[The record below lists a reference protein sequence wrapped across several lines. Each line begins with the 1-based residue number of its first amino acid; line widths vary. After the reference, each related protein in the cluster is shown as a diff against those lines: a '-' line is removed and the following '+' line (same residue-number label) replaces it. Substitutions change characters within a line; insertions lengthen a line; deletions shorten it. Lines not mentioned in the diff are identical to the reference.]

1 MNVCCVDLVKEGG
14 GGGAT
19 TTTTTDD
26 DAPINC
32 CCAPAVTTPLPRTQ
46 HPRRRARR
54 VRVRP
59 HPRRDYPP
67 RPAAAGKQAV
77 TLRTPILGGKAKEEV
92 GKVTGD
98 KSTENE
104 GKGDQTKS
112 NLKDAGD
119 RSRTRSKSKA
129 GRPGFVTGGVLGS
142 IGSRPPPGGGGGPPS
157 LAGSRPPELVTES
170 RFQVAAGVGLGR
182 LIRTNDRRRKAAQM
196 WPRTQRSICTVTY
209 GKL

>member
-14 GGGAT
+14 GGGA

-59 HPRRDYPP
+59 HARRDYPP

-112 NLKDAGD
+112 NLKDAGVGQ
-119 RSRTRSKSKA
+119 
-129 GRPGFVTGGVLGS
+129 GRVQKVKRDAPAL
-142 IGSRPPPGGGGGPPS
+142 
-157 LAGSRPPELVTES
+157 
-170 RFQVAAGVGLGR
+170 
-182 LIRTNDRRRKAAQM
+182 
-196 WPRTQRSICTVTY
+196 
-209 GKL
+209 